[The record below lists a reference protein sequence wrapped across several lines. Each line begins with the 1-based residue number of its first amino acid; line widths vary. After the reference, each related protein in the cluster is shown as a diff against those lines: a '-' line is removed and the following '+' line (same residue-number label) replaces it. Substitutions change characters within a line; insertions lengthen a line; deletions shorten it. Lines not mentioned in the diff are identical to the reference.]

1 MLKKNTF
8 ERIKKVYLCAASITA
23 MENFVVSARKYRPTT
38 FDSVVGQ
45 QSITNTLKN
54 AIKTNH
60 LAQAFLFCGSRGV
73 GKTTCARILAK
84 TINCSNRTDN
94 VEACN
99 ECDSCKSFNDGRSM
113 NIYELDAASNN
124 SVDNIRE
131 LTDQVRFAPQI
142 GKYKVY
148 IIDEVHMLSS
158 AAFNAFLK
166 TLEEPPAHAIFIL
179 ATTEKHKI
187 IPTILSRCQIFDFNR
202 IKVDDIAQHL
212 LGIAQKEGI
221 DAEEEALHIIAQKAE
236 GALRDALSIFDQIV
250 SFSGDK
256 MTYQNVIDN
265 LNILDYD
272 YYFKATD
279 FILANEI
286 ADLLLLFDD
295 ILNRGFDG
303 HLFIN
308 GLASHFRNLLVCL
321 DGKTVNLLEVGKSV
335 KEKYFEQAKKTDL
348 SFLMQALDICRQCD
362 TQYKSSKSQRLLVEL
377 SLMQLASITANDLQ
391 TVEKKK
397 PSIIPPPPFKEGNEE
412 KTTSTPKKKVET
424 SVDKTLTSSQSKVEV
439 NESAPVPTNESSNQ
453 TNSETSSNG
462 KALSRA
468 EKLAKL
474 KEKKAKTSTLSIQQL
489 TQEEKAK
496 QQAEAQEAFTSD
508 LREPFTQEQFNE
520 VWSGL
525 AQRIKKSNE
534 EGNTIIY
541 SAMIGRPAE
550 LKEDFKIHL
559 LVDNKSQAEELN
571 IKKTDIH
578 NYLRKKLRN
587 GAIELEVEIIKN
599 PKLRKAY
606 TAEEKFNELAEE
618 NPALLDL
625 RRALDLEFL

>member
-1 MLKKNTF
+1 
-8 ERIKKVYLCAASITA
+8 

-335 KEKYFEQAKKTDL
+335 KEKYFEQAKETDL

-397 PSIIPPPPFKEGNEE
+397 
-412 KTTSTPKKKVET
+412 
-424 SVDKTLTSSQSKVEV
+424 
-439 NESAPVPTNESSNQ
+439 A
-453 TNSETSSNG
+453 
-462 KALSRA
+462 
-468 EKLAKL
+468 
-474 KEKKAKTSTLSIQQL
+474 
-489 TQEEKAK
+489 
-496 QQAEAQEAFTSD
+496 
-508 LREPFTQEQFNE
+508 
-520 VWSGL
+520 
-525 AQRIKKSNE
+525 
-534 EGNTIIY
+534 
-541 SAMIGRPAE
+541 
-550 LKEDFKIHL
+550 
-559 LVDNKSQAEELN
+559 
-571 IKKTDIH
+571 
-578 NYLRKKLRN
+578 
-587 GAIELEVEIIKN
+587 
-599 PKLRKAY
+599 
-606 TAEEKFNELAEE
+606 
-618 NPALLDL
+618 
-625 RRALDLEFL
+625 